1 MVRELLPTDLQ
12 YFHTYEAYLND
23 FTLKTA
29 PVPFMHFLGLLKK
42 VSQNI
47 QNVRLKL
54 KSKENLLTVRRTR
67 CFKLR
72 SVNQCAAWKPQ
83 KF

>member
-29 PVPFMHFLGLLKK
+29 PVPFMHFLGLLG
-42 VSQNI
+42 
-47 QNVRLKL
+47 
-54 KSKENLLTVRRTR
+54 KSE
-67 CFKLR
+67 
-72 SVNQCAAWKPQ
+72 
-83 KF
+83 